1 MLYSRLV
8 ERFFSFQRIPVKAIA
23 VTALASYL
31 LQITGILRDDPL
43 YLIALYTLLPW
54 IPIVFL
60 EGIWKVE
67 HYTWMAVFGILAVV
81 QIGHFGEHVIQ
92 VAQIEVFDGSLA
104 CPPPVDNAENASR
117 AVEAGLRQASHQPTG
132 ASTQWVFQPGA
143 DGLVALDANGSPTK
157 GPAACGVFGQ
167 LDLEGVHL
175 GWELIGW
182 FGTLFLLTKFRRNL
196 GLWLAAGFLSWHALE
211 HLSISWMFYLD
222 RDLVYEG
229 VRQLWATTAEGNI
242 ITAHPVGLAPAE
254 VNFYNAGGKNGLL
267 ARGGLFETLFGL
279 SGVMP
284 TRPNLHMFYNLFI
297 TVPTLA
303 GFLYQVRR
311 IYDEYLAVALP
322 TLSEEELVKATSAVE
337 NRMFKNGDTIIRQ
350 GDVADNFYI
359 ISKGE
364 VLVQR
369 TDEGGHTVEIGRLE
383 KGSYFG
389 EIGLLHGGRRTAS
402 VIAVGNVEVL
412 AMPGQ
417 VFSRLIDHSDS
428 TKSQIG
434 KVVEDRLAEQ
444 KS

>member
-1 MLYSRLV
+1 MLYSKLV

-67 HYTWMAVFGILAVV
+67 HYTWMAVFGILAIV
-81 QIGHFGEHVIQ
+81 QIGHFAEHVIQ

-104 CPPPVDNAENASR
+104 CPPPIDNAENAGR
-117 AVEAGLRQASHQPTG
+117 AVEAGLRQATHQPTG
-132 ASTQWVFQPGA
+132 ASTQWVLQPGPN
-143 DGLVALDANGSPTK
+143 GLVALDANGSPVR

-182 FGTLFLLTKFRRNL
+182 LGTLFLLTKFRRNV
-196 GLWLAAGFLSWHALE
+196 GLWFAAGFLSWHALE
-211 HLSISWMFYLD
+211 HLSISWMFYFD
-222 RDLVYEG
+222 KAQVYEG
-229 VRQLWATTAEGNI
+229 ARQLWATTAEGNI

-254 VNFYNAGGKNGLL
+254 VNFYEAGGKNGLL
-267 ARGGLFETLFGL
+267 ARGGLFETLFGI

-284 TRPNLHMFYNLFI
+284 TRPNLHMLYNLFI

-322 TLSEEELVKATSAVE
+322 TLSEDELVKATSAVE
-337 NRMFKNGDTIIRQ
+337 NRSFRSGETIIRQ
-350 GDVADNFYI
+350 GDIADNFYI
-359 ISKGE
+359 ITKGE
-364 VLVQR
+364 VLVHRMGKQGE
-369 TDEGGHTVEIGRLE
+369 TTEFGRLGS
-383 KGSYFG
+383 GSYFG
-389 EIGLLHGGRRTAS
+389 EIGLLHGGRRTANVTATS
-402 VIAVGNVEVL
+402 TVEVL
-412 AMPGQ
+412 VMPGD

-428 TKSQIG
+428 TKTQIG
-434 KVVEDRLAEQ
+434 KVVQDRLAVQ